1 MHVVCMTSLHIP
13 AETISRVYVL
23 GGVHLSTT
31 VARTFLLKA
40 VSSRIRGTVFL
51 LFSSSWEG
59 PLLKRS
65 RFLLSADALF
75 WHRFPCLYPF
85 SLSPHLYFVLAPV
98 TMFVLFPGPRSYFSF
113 GINL

>member
-59 PLLKRS
+59 P
-65 RFLLSADALF
+65 F
-75 WHRFPCLYPF
+75 
-85 SLSPHLYFVLAPV
+85 
-98 TMFVLFPGPRSYFSF
+98 
-113 GINL
+113 